1 MRELETI
8 RLMEDEIQNIIN
20 QNKNDSD
27 FKNEDDKEI
36 FLFKYFY
43 EEDSIGN
50 KLALEWFNKKGC
62 EVFCNGMINILNFIK
77 IHWKREFGE
86 DFCDILLSPHD
97 MIKTY
102 VYCKAKDLINN

>member
-1 MRELETI
+1 MCELETT
-8 RLMEDEIQNIIN
+8 RLMEDEIQDIIN
-20 QNKNDSD
+20 QNKNDYD
-27 FKNEDDKEI
+27 FKNEGDVDK

-62 EVFCNGMINILNFIK
+62 EIFCNGMIIILNFIK
-77 IHWKREFGE
+77 IHWKSEFDE
-86 DFCDILLSPHD
+86 DFCDNILSPHD